1 MKRFTIMAVSI
12 AALLFSPVIASA
24 KEGVINSKGEWI
36 VAPTFEEVKDTG
48 GLYAA
53 TLGDSPANQS
63 WGFIDQRGKWVIKP
77 QFSYV
82 GSFAANGL
90 APAAQ
95 NLKYGYINKKG
106 QWVIKPQFHPIEQEK
121 SMVVDRSFS
130 ANGLAWAYKD
140 GKVGFINTS
149 TG

>member
-12 AALLFSPVIASA
+12 AAMLFSPVIASA
-24 KEGVINSKGEWI
+24 KEGVINSKGEWS

-95 NLKYGYINKKG
+95 NLKYGYINKRENG
-106 QWVIKPQFHPIEQEK
+106 SSSHSLTMPPIFPRMD
-121 SMVVDRSFS
+121 SLR
-130 ANGLAWAYKD
+130 LA
-140 GKVGFINTS
+140 
-149 TG
+149 